1 MINILYYESSSGFG
15 GSANAL
21 VGILDELDRKKFYPL
36 IAIKN
41 FGSQT
46 GKIENMDIIKLRA
59 YDEPGNL
66 AGAGFFIHF
75 FKDIIPEAL
84 KLYFF
89 IRKNNINITHIN
101 NNILAGIPAIIASKI
116 AGIPSICHI
125 RQTRK
130 LIKREKMIAGL
141 VDAFILLSKDA
152 VAVYTQDIPSE
163 KLHVIHDGIDLREF
177 EINAIAGNFRK
188 EYRFNDLPVIG
199 LVGRVVEGKGHKEF
213 IMASKEVLKT
223 MPKVKFVIVGSAKG
237 DAENYYNEVIELAK
251 SEKLEDSVIFT
262 GWRRDV
268 SSVIS
273 DLDVV
278 IQATTTYPEG
288 SGLTVVEAM
297 ALRKPVVATN
307 IPGPS
312 DMVVDGETGFLV
324 PPGDSHLLA
333 DAILKLLN
341 NHDLGR
347 QMGERGRERAE
358 CLFDVKTMI
367 RKIEQI
373 YENALSKDRKTL

>member
-1 MINILYYESSSGFG
+1 MKRRFNTDHMINILYYESSSGFG

-130 LIKREKMIAGL
+130 LIKREKMIAGQL
-141 VDAFILLSKDA
+141 PYIL
-152 VAVYTQDIPSE
+152 
-163 KLHVIHDGIDLREF
+163 R
-177 EINAIAGNFRK
+177 
-188 EYRFNDLPVIG
+188 
-199 LVGRVVEGKGHKEF
+199 
-213 IMASKEVLKT
+213 
-223 MPKVKFVIVGSAKG
+223 
-237 DAENYYNEVIELAK
+237 
-251 SEKLEDSVIFT
+251 IF
-262 GWRRDV
+262 
-268 SSVIS
+268 
-273 DLDVV
+273 
-278 IQATTTYPEG
+278 
-288 SGLTVVEAM
+288 
-297 ALRKPVVATN
+297 LRKNCTLSMTA
-307 IPGPS
+307 S
-312 DMVVDGETGFLV
+312 
-324 PPGDSHLLA
+324 
-333 DAILKLLN
+333 
-341 NHDLGR
+341 
-347 QMGERGRERAE
+347 
-358 CLFDVKTMI
+358 
-367 RKIEQI
+367 I
-373 YENALSKDRKTL
+373 YASLRLMP